1 MPPIPLAIPLLALYI
16 HIPWCIRKC
25 PYCDFNSHQKRED
38 VLPETAYI
46 NALIDDLEQDIAR
59 QAPLRPLTSIFFG
72 GGTPSLFSPESIEK
86 ILSAVKTR
94 IPYENPDIEITL
106 EANPG
111 TFERGKFEEFHSAGI
126 NRLSIGVQ
134 SFQNDKLSALGRIH
148 DKHAAIQA
156 AETAHTAGF
165 TSFNLDLM
173 YGLPNQTLNDALSD
187 IQTAL
192 SLAPP
197 HLSWYQLT
205 LEPNTLFYNQPPP
218 LPPDDA
224 LADMQER
231 CQALLADAGLQQ
243 YEVSAYSKPGHQC
256 EHNLNY
262 WEFGDYLGIGA
273 GAHGKITE
281 TRSNKISRITR
292 THKTKHPKNYL
303 DSTQPYL
310 ASPEGTSVIVAN
322 ELPFE
327 FMLNALRLY
336 KPIPLS
342 LFETRTGL
350 NAEVIEENLQRA
362 KEKGLLHDDKL
373 FIHPTEL
380 GYRFLNDLIGLF
392 I

>member
-1 MPPIPLAIPLLALYI
+1 MRYFTLPIPLALYI

-25 PYCDFNSHQKRED
+25 PYCDFNSHQNRED
-38 VLPETAYI
+38 VLPEKAYV
-46 NALIDDLEQDIAR
+46 NALIEDLEQDVAWMER
-59 QAPLRPLTSIFFG
+59 SETQGRPISTIFFG
-72 GGTPSLFSPESIEK
+72 GGTPSLFSPESIHQ
-86 ILSAVKTR
+86 ILTAVKTR
-94 IPYENPDIEITL
+94 ITYANPDIEITL

-111 TFERGKFEEFHSAGI
+111 TFERGKFEEFRSAGI

-134 SFQNDKLSALGRIH
+134 SFQNEKLQALGRIH
-148 DKHAAIQA
+148 DKQAAINA
-156 AETAHTAGF
+156 AETAHAAGF
-165 TSFNLDLM
+165 NSFNLDLM
-173 YGLPNQTLNDALSD
+173 YGLPNQTIDDALFD

-192 SLAPP
+192 SLSPP

-224 LADMQER
+224 LANMQER
-231 CQALLADAGLQQ
+231 CQAVLANAGLQQ

-256 EHNLNY
+256 QHNLNY

-273 GAHGKITE
+273 GAHGKITDV
-281 TRSNKISRITR
+281 TSQKISRTW
-292 THKTKHPKNYL
+292 KTKHPKNYL
-303 DSTQPYL
+303 DATQPYC
-310 ASPEGTSVIVAN
+310 EGKSIISES

-336 KPIPLS
+336 KPIPIS

-350 NAEVIEENLQRA
+350 NRSVLQ
-362 KEKGLLHDDKL
+362 EKLQLARNKKLLHDDND

-380 GYRFLNDLIGLF
+380 GYRFLNDLVELF
-392 I
+392 MR

>member
-1 MPPIPLAIPLLALYI
+1 MLIPLALYI

-25 PYCDFNSHQKRED
+25 PYCDFNSHQKRDET
-38 VLPETAYI
+38 LPETAYV
-46 NALIDDLEQDIAR
+46 NALIDDLEHDLAGLNAKNIS
-59 QAPLRPLTSIFFG
+59 SIFFG
-72 GGTPSLFSPESIEK
+72 GGTPSLFSPEAIQK
-86 ILSAVKTR
+86 ILTAVSTR
-94 IPYENPDIEITL
+94 IPYANPTIEITL

-111 TFERGKFEEFHSAGI
+111 TFERGKFEEFRSAGI

-134 SFQNDKLSALGRIH
+134 SFQNDKLQALGRIH
-148 DKHAAIQA
+148 DQHAAIKA

-165 TSFNLDLM
+165 NSFNIDLM
-173 YGLPNQTLNDALSD
+173 YGLPQQTLHDAISD

-218 LPPDDA
+218 LPPDDT

-231 CQALLADAGLQQ
+231 CQAMLADAGLQQ
-243 YEVSAYSKPGHQC
+243 YEISAYSKPEHQC
-256 EHNLNY
+256 QHNLNY

-273 GAHGKITE
+273 GAHGKLTDVH
-281 TRSNKISRITR
+281 SKKISRTW
-292 THKTKHPKNYL
+292 KKKHPKNYL
-303 DSTQPYL
+303 DASQPYL
-310 ASPEGTSVIVAN
+310 EGTSVISEH

-350 NAEVIEENLQRA
+350 SVDVIEKKLQNA
-362 KEKGLLHDDKL
+362 KNKGLLHDDAL
-373 FIHPTEL
+373 FIRPTEL
-380 GYRFLNDLIGLF
+380 GYRFLNDLISGF